1 MRTCSIEPRPRRG
14 ESSAAWPA
22 RLVPGLTKCWKNT
35 ERCPQPG
42 APFRRQ
48 PQTVIETTTD
58 RTRRGLSILAL
69 GFALLLTAA
78 GAGTGL
84 AVASRVAHR
93 AVRLRAADRQQTAVA
108 AAGQEDSVVAD
119 LRARLGAAAGTV
131 GTLADPSRLRAA
143 ALHVSPQATRAA
155 VLDAGGQALSSWQ
168 AAPGVTLPLPASAVT
183 GAGVSQAFAGP
194 DGSSDVAVAGPLPA
208 GGELVVVVPLTA
220 SAFQAPL
227 AGARLGA
234 TGFAQLVDPAG
245 TVVASTTGSGAG
257 LGWALLLVVAGL
269 LAGVGTMVA
278 TIVRGRA
285 RTATAGAEVLGAQ
298 AVPAAPDPVPNLR
311 ALASPQDLL
320 VATGDALA

>member
-1 MRTCSIEPRPRRG
+1 M
-14 ESSAAWPA
+14 
-22 RLVPGLTKCWKNT
+22 
-35 ERCPQPG
+35 
-42 APFRRQ
+42 
-48 PQTVIETTTD
+48 IETTTD

-168 AAPGVTLPLPASAVT
+168 A
-183 GAGVSQAFAGP
+183 
-194 DGSSDVAVAGPLPA
+194 
-208 GGELVVVVPLTA
+208 
-220 SAFQAPL
+220 
-227 AGARLGA
+227 
-234 TGFAQLVDPAG
+234 
-245 TVVASTTGSGAG
+245 
-257 LGWALLLVVAGL
+257 
-269 LAGVGTMVA
+269 
-278 TIVRGRA
+278 
-285 RTATAGAEVLGAQ
+285 
-298 AVPAAPDPVPNLR
+298 
-311 ALASPQDLL
+311 
-320 VATGDALA
+320 